1 MSLFTETLTKAQ
13 QFMLIQAY
21 ADKILTE
28 TELMSFILME
38 AKTGQP
44 IMITETDTYQVT
56 PDLDFDNFSAVKTAN
71 SQWQLLAIKA
81 VADTFEVTIKSETDE
96 IVFSFSSLADAQG
109 FGQDLKAIY
118 KAAADYV
125 D

>member
-21 ADKILTE
+21 ADKVLTE
-28 TELMSFILME
+28 AELMSFILME

-44 IMITETDTYQVT
+44 IMITATDTYQVT

-71 SQWQLLAIKA
+71 NQWQLLAIKA
-81 VADTFEVTIKSETDE
+81 VADTFEVTLKSETDE
-96 IVFSFSSLADAQG
+96 IVFSFSSLADAQD

-118 KAAADYV
+118 KAATDYV